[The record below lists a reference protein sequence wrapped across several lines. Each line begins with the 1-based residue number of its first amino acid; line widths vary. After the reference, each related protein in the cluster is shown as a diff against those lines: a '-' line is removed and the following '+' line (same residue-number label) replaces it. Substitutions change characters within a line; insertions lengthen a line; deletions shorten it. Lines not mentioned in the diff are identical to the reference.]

1 MELWLLLLLLGL
13 FTYFIV
19 KRSVANITRTPVW
32 LLWMV
37 MMTPAFIW
45 SAWILVYGEDKRMP
59 PALEISP
66 FIICPILYWLLIQW
80 GRRDFTPPPKPQEMV
95 TEQAQNPSEVQPVS
109 AGDAG
114 STVRPID
121 KTEETNLRNC
131 FPWSIYYLQN
141 IDYRPQAVI
150 CRGKL
155 RTNPE
160 VAYQTIRENIEG
172 LFGDRFFVVFQ
183 EGLNGSPFFALVPN
197 PQAHSQAQQQ
207 TEPLKRPA
215 LALGLLL
222 VTLFTTTLVGVEI
235 SEVSNAALQ
244 SNPALLL
251 KGLPY
256 ALALVAI
263 LGIHELG
270 HYLSAQYY
278 KIRTTLPYF
287 IPVPFFLGTFG
298 AFIGR
303 RSPVPSRKALFDLGI
318 ASSVAGFLV
327 TLPLLFWGLAH
338 SDVVAVSE
346 QSSILNFTSL
356 NPRFSLLLTL
366 LSKWAL
372 GSELTANMA
381 IKLHPVGVA
390 AYIGFIWTAFKL
402 MPVGHLD
409 GGHIVHAMF
418 GQRNG
423 AMIGQI
429 SRLLMLGLSLVQP
442 DLFIWAIF
450 LFLMPVSDEPALND
464 VSELDN
470 KRDLW
475 GLLVLALLVSIL
487 LPVPGNLA
495 QLLKV

>member
-19 KRSVANITRTPVW
+19 KRSVASITRTPVW

-80 GRRDFTPPPKPQEMV
+80 GRRDFTPPPKPPEMV
-95 TEQAQNPSEVQPVS
+95 TEQARNPSEVQPVS

-215 LALGLLL
+215 LALGLLI

-263 LGIHELG
+263 LGIHE
-270 HYLSAQYY
+270 
-278 KIRTTLPYF
+278 
-287 IPVPFFLGTFG
+287 
-298 AFIGR
+298 
-303 RSPVPSRKALFDLGI
+303 
-318 ASSVAGFLV
+318 
-327 TLPLLFWGLAH
+327 
-338 SDVVAVSE
+338 
-346 QSSILNFTSL
+346 
-356 NPRFSLLLTL
+356 
-366 LSKWAL
+366 
-372 GSELTANMA
+372 
-381 IKLHPVGVA
+381 
-390 AYIGFIWTAFKL
+390 
-402 MPVGHLD
+402 
-409 GGHIVHAMF
+409 
-418 GQRNG
+418 
-423 AMIGQI
+423 
-429 SRLLMLGLSLVQP
+429 
-442 DLFIWAIF
+442 
-450 LFLMPVSDEPALND
+450 
-464 VSELDN
+464 
-470 KRDLW
+470 
-475 GLLVLALLVSIL
+475 
-487 LPVPGNLA
+487 
-495 QLLKV
+495 